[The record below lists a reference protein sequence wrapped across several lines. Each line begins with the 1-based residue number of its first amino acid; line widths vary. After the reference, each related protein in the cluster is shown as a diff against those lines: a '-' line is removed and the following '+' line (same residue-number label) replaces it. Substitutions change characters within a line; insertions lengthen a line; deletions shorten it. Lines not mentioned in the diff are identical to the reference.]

1 MIITHPTNSSE
12 ENALKAFL
20 KALKIKF
27 EVADETNYNQEFLK
41 KIKESEKQYKKGEY
55 KVIKTQDLWK

>member
-1 MIITHPTNSSE
+1 MIITHPTYSSE

>member
-1 MIITHPTNSSE
+1 MIITHPTNSNE

-27 EVADETNYNQEFLK
+27 EVAEETMYNQEFVE
-41 KIKESEKQYKKGEY
+41 KIKESEGQYEKGEY
-55 KVIKTQDLWK
+55 KVIKTKDL